1 VTRSMKRWMK
11 SWPTPFLFA
20 ALSGC
25 AAGLNY
31 PSASG
36 PRFSEAGAAPGDTGS
51 SLRLVTFNL
60 EYGER
65 VDSAIALFRQ
75 TSELRDADVVV
86 MQEMHEGA
94 VARIAGALGMGYV
107 YYPAVVHP
115 KFGRN
120 FGNAILSRWPVEE
133 DRKLVLPFLSRTRK
147 TQRIAVSGTIR
158 VAGVPVRVYTVHLAT
173 IFDNG
178 AAAQREQVRAIV
190 ADAARY
196 ERVIVA
202 GDMNGSGSIAREFER
217 AGYAWTTRAIGR
229 TMKLWTV
236 DHVFLRGLALTS
248 PQHVG
253 VVRDNHRASDH
264 RPVWAVVGA
273 R

>member
-1 VTRSMKRWMK
+1 MLFRLAK
-11 SWPTPFLFA
+11 SWFSPVLLA
-20 ALSGC
+20 AAASGC

-31 PSASG
+31 PSPSG
-36 PRFSEAGAAPGDTGS
+36 PRFSESGGAAADSATA
-51 SLRLVTFNL
+51 LRLVTFNL

-65 VDSAIALFRQ
+65 VDSAITLFRQ
-75 TSELRDADVVV
+75 SPELRDADVVV

-94 VARIAGALGMGYV
+94 VARIARALGMGYV
-107 YYPAVVHP
+107 YYPATLHP

-158 VAGVPVRVYTVHLAT
+158 VAGVPIRLYTVHLAT

-196 ERVIVA
+196 ERVIIA
-202 GDMNGSGSIAREFER
+202 GDMNGGGAIAREFER
-217 AGYAWTTRAIGR
+217 AGYAWATRAVGP
-229 TMKLWTV
+229 TMKFWTV
-236 DHVFLRGLALTS
+236 DHVFLRGLSLAGPS
-248 PQHVG
+248 GVG
-253 VVRDNHRASDH
+253 VVRDNHGSSDH
-264 RPVWAVVGA
+264 RPGWAVVGA